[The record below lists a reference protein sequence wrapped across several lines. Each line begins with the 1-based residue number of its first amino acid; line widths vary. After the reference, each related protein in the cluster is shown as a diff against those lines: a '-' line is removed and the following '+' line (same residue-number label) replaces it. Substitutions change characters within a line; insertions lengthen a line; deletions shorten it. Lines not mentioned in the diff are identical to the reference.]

1 MRHTTRVAPKIP
13 ASILHAGAF
22 ADTHILFD
30 WHKIEGIKG
39 STITGI
45 QTIIRGTDGADQV
58 LGTTVGMDLFFATS
72 QLPTPDD
79 VFAYDN
85 SKGPNV
91 NIDAAPGSLGNP
103 RAAVNG
109 THFYNNLVGYVPIV
123 GTAAMSDGDLVVLN
137 MASNS
142 GLSIPIGRSDL
153 YIAAISKG
161 AYDFRTTAQVNETAF
176 TSGTQ
181 ETITVDTGA
190 ARIRFAPGDIVHAAD
205 DAVLGT
211 IKAVNSDTEIVLTKP
226 NIDDIA
232 NNDVLYDVTP
242 ISFVIS
248 SED

>member
-1 MRHTTRVAPKIP
+1 MRHTTRVAPKIT

-39 STITGI
+39 DTITGI

-72 QLPTPDD
+72 QIPTPDD
-79 VFAYDN
+79 VYAFDN

-91 NIDAAPGSLGNP
+91 NIDAAPYTLGAA

-109 THFYNNLVGYVPIV
+109 TGWYNNLVGYVPIV
-123 GTAAMSDGDLVVLN
+123 GSTAMSDGDLINLN

-142 GLSIPIGRSDL
+142 GLNIPIGRNDL

-161 AYDFRTTAQVNETAF
+161 AYDFRMTTQVNEVNFA
-176 TSGTQ
+176 SGTQ
-181 ETITVDTGA
+181 TAVTVDTQD
-190 ARIRFAPGDIVHAAD
+190 ARINFAPGDIVHAND

-211 IKAVNSDTEIVLTKP
+211 VRAVGSTQITLTKP
-226 NIDDIA
+226 NIDDIRDD
-232 NNDVLYDVTP
+232 DVLYNVTP
-242 ISFVIS
+242 ISFLIS
-248 SED
+248 SEG